1 MVPLRM
7 GINGFGRIGRMVL
20 RAAVDRPGIEV
31 VAVNH
36 YSRRLP
42 PGPDYTQALA
52 QALVYDSVHG
62 KFSHPVT
69 AAKEVLRIGGREIRI
84 LAVADPAALPW
95 RKLGVE
101 VVVEATGR
109 FRNREGGARHLTAG
123 AERVIISAP
132 AKDADLTVVVGVNEA
147 MYDPG
152 KHRVI
157 SSASCTTNC
166 LAPVAKVLHARFGI
180 ASGLVNTVH
189 AYTNDQQL
197 LDMPHRDPRRGRAAA
212 ASIIP
217 TTTGAA
223 QAIGLVLP
231 ELAGRLDGVALRV
244 PVPNVSVV
252 ALVAVLEREATAQ
265 EINAAFAAAAANELR
280 GILALCEESLVSC
293 DFIGDPHSAVV
304 DGPSTMVVQGRTA
317 QVLAWYDNEWGYAN
331 RVLDLA
337 AYMAAREN
345 RG

>member
-1 MVPLRM
+1 MAPLRL

-20 RAAVDRPGIEV
+20 RAAVDRLGIEV

-52 QALVYDSVHG
+52 RALVYDSVHG
-62 KFSHPVT
+62 KFPHPVT
-69 AAKEVLRIGGREIRI
+69 AAKEVLRVGGREIRI

-95 RKLGVE
+95 RELGVE

-123 AERVIISAP
+123 AGRVIISAP
-132 AKDADLTVVVGVNEA
+132 AKDADLTVVTGVNEVV
-147 MYDPG
+147 YDPE

-180 ASGLVNTVH
+180 VSGLVNTVH

-231 ELAGRLDGVALRV
+231 ELAGRLDGMALRV
-244 PVPNVSVV
+244 PVPNVSAVD
-252 ALVAVLEREATAQ
+252 LVAVLEREATAQ
-265 EINAAFAAAAANELR
+265 EINAAFAAAAATELR
-280 GILALCEESLVSC
+280 GILALCEEPLVSR
-293 DFIGDPHSAVV
+293 DFVGDPHSAVV
-304 DGPSTMVVQGRTA
+304 DGPSTMVVQGRTVR
-317 QVLAWYDNEWGYAN
+317 VLAWYDNEWGYAN

-337 AYMAAREN
+337 AYLAAREN

>member
-1 MVPLRM
+1 
-7 GINGFGRIGRMVL
+7 MVL
-20 RAAVDRPGIEV
+20 RAAADRPGIEV

-36 YSRRLP
+36 YSRRLS

-52 QALVYDSVHG
+52 RALVYDSVHG
-62 KFSHPVT
+62 KLPHPVT
-69 AAKEVLRIGGREIRI
+69 AAKEVLRVGGREIRI

-95 RKLGVE
+95 RELGVE
-101 VVVEATGR
+101 VVIEATGR
-109 FRNREGGARHLTAG
+109 FRSREGSARHLTAG
-123 AERVIISAP
+123 AGRVIISAP

-147 MYDPG
+147 VYDPE

-180 ASGLVNTVH
+180 VSGLVNTVH

-212 ASIIP
+212 ASIIS

-231 ELAGRLDGVALRV
+231 ELAGRLDGMALRV

-252 ALVAVLEREATAQ
+252 DLVAVLEREATAQ
-265 EINAAFAAAAANELR
+265 EINAAFAAAAATELR
-280 GILALCEESLVSC
+280 GILALCEEPLVSR
-293 DFIGDPHSAVV
+293 DFVGDPHSAVV
-304 DGPSTMVVQGRTA
+304 DGSSTMVVQGRTVR
-317 QVLAWYDNEWGYAN
+317 VLAWYDNEWGYAN

-337 AYMAAREN
+337 AYLAAREN

>member
-1 MVPLRM
+1 MVSLYV

-31 VAVNH
+31 VAINH

-52 QALVYDSVHG
+52 RALVYDSVHG
-62 KFSHPVT
+62 KFPYPVT
-69 AAKEVLRIGGREIRI
+69 AAKEMLRVGGREIRI

-95 RKLGVE
+95 RELGVK
-101 VVVEATGR
+101 VVIEATGR
-109 FRNREGGARHLTAG
+109 FRSREESAQHLAAG

-132 AKDADLTVVVGVNEA
+132 AKDADVTVVMGVNEA
-147 MYDPG
+147 VYDPG

-180 ASGLVNTVH
+180 VSGLVNTVH

-197 LDMPHRDPRRGRAAA
+197 LDMPHRDPRRGRAAT

-231 ELAGRLDGVALRV
+231 ELAGRLDGMALRV

-252 ALVAVLEREATAQ
+252 DLVAVLEREATAQ
-265 EINAAFAAAAANELR
+265 EINAAFAAAAATELR
-280 GILALCEESLVSC
+280 GILALCEEPLVSR
-293 DFIGDPHSAVV
+293 DFTGDPHSAVV
-304 DGPSTMVVQGRTA
+304 DGPSTMVVQGRTVRA
-317 QVLAWYDNEWGYAN
+317 LAWYDNEWGYAN

-337 AYMAAREN
+337 AYLATREDK
-345 RG
+345 G

>member
-1 MVPLRM
+1 MPLRL

-52 QALVYDSVHG
+52 RALVYDSVHG
-62 KFSHPVT
+62 KFPHPVT
-69 AAKEVLRIGGREIRI
+69 AAKEVLRVGGREIRI

-95 RKLGVE
+95 RELGVE

-109 FRNREGGARHLTAG
+109 FRNREGSARHLTAG
-123 AERVIISAP
+123 AGRVIISAP

-147 MYDPG
+147 VYDPE

-180 ASGLVNTVH
+180 VSGLVNTVH

-231 ELAGRLDGVALRV
+231 ELAGRLDGMALRV

-252 ALVAVLEREATAQ
+252 DLVAVLEREATAQ
-265 EINAAFAAAAANELR
+265 EINAAFAAAAATELR
-280 GILALCEESLVSC
+280 GILALCEEPLVSR
-293 DFIGDPHSAVV
+293 DFVGDPHSAVV
-304 DGPSTMVVQGRTA
+304 DGPSTMVVQGRTVR
-317 QVLAWYDNEWGYAN
+317 VLAWYDNEWGYAN

-337 AYMAAREN
+337 AYLAAREN

>member
-1 MVPLRM
+1 MVPLRL

-52 QALVYDSVHG
+52 RALVYDSVHG
-62 KFSHPVT
+62 KFPHPVT
-69 AAKEVLRIGGREIRI
+69 AAKEVLRVGGREIRI

-95 RKLGVE
+95 RELGVE

-109 FRNREGGARHLTAG
+109 FRNREGSARHLTAG
-123 AERVIISAP
+123 AGRVIISAP

-147 MYDPG
+147 VYDPE

-180 ASGLVNTVH
+180 VSGLVNTVH

-231 ELAGRLDGVALRV
+231 ELAGRLDGMALRV

-252 ALVAVLEREATAQ
+252 DLVAVLEREATAQ
-265 EINAAFAAAAANELR
+265 EINAAFAAAAATELR
-280 GILALCEESLVSC
+280 GILALCEEPLVSR
-293 DFIGDPHSAVV
+293 DFVGDPHSAVV
-304 DGPSTMVVQGRTA
+304 DGPSTMVVQGRTVR
-317 QVLAWYDNEWGYAN
+317 VLAWYDNEWGYAN

-337 AYMAAREN
+337 AYLAAREN

>member
-1 MVPLRM
+1 MAPLRL

-20 RAAVDRPGIEV
+20 RAAVARPGIEV

-52 QALVYDSVHG
+52 RALVYDSVHG
-62 KFSHPVT
+62 KFPHPVT
-69 AAKEVLRIGGREIRI
+69 AAKEVLRVGGREIRI

-95 RKLGVE
+95 RELGVE

-109 FRNREGGARHLTAG
+109 FRNRKESAQHLTAG
-123 AERVIISAP
+123 AGRVIISAP

-147 MYDPG
+147 VYDPE

-180 ASGLVNTVH
+180 VSGLVNTVH

-231 ELAGRLDGVALRV
+231 ELAGRLDGMALRV

-252 ALVAVLEREATAQ
+252 DLVAVLEREATAQ
-265 EINAAFAAAAANELR
+265 EINAAFAAAAATELR
-280 GILALCEESLVSC
+280 GILALCEEPLVSR
-293 DFIGDPHSAVV
+293 DFVGDPHSAVV
-304 DGPSTMVVQGRTA
+304 DGPSTMVVQGRTVR
-317 QVLAWYDNEWGYAN
+317 VLAWYDNEWGYAN

-337 AYMAAREN
+337 AYLAAREN

>member
-1 MVPLRM
+1 LVPLRL

-52 QALVYDSVHG
+52 RALVYDSVHG
-62 KFSHPVT
+62 KFPHPVT
-69 AAKEVLRIGGREIRI
+69 AAKEVLRVGGREIRI

-95 RKLGVE
+95 RELGVE

-109 FRNREGGARHLTAG
+109 FRNREGSARHLTAG
-123 AERVIISAP
+123 AGRVIISAP

-147 MYDPG
+147 VYDPE

-180 ASGLVNTVH
+180 VSGLVNTVH

-231 ELAGRLDGVALRV
+231 ELAGRLDGMALRV

-252 ALVAVLEREATAQ
+252 DLVAVLEREATAQ
-265 EINAAFAAAAANELR
+265 EINAAFAAAAATELR
-280 GILALCEESLVSC
+280 GILALCEEPLVSR
-293 DFIGDPHSAVV
+293 DFVGDPHSAVV
-304 DGPSTMVVQGRTA
+304 DGPSTMVVQGRTVR
-317 QVLAWYDNEWGYAN
+317 VLAWYDNEWGYAN

-337 AYMAAREN
+337 AYLAAREN

>member
-1 MVPLRM
+1 MPLRL

-52 QALVYDSVHG
+52 RALVYDSVHG
-62 KFSHPVT
+62 KFPHPVA
-69 AAKEVLRIGGREIRI
+69 AAKEVLRVGGREIHI

-95 RKLGVE
+95 RELGVE

-109 FRNREGGARHLTAG
+109 FRNREGSARHLTAG
-123 AERVIISAP
+123 AGRVIISAP
-132 AKDADLTVVVGVNEA
+132 AKDADLTVVMGVNEA
-147 MYDPG
+147 VYDPE

-180 ASGLVNTVH
+180 VSGLVNTVH

-231 ELAGRLDGVALRV
+231 ELAGRLDGMALRV

-252 ALVAVLEREATAQ
+252 DLVAVLEREATAQ
-265 EINAAFAAAAANELR
+265 EINAAFAAAAATELR
-280 GILALCEESLVSC
+280 GILALCEEPLVSR
-293 DFIGDPHSAVV
+293 DFVGDPHSAVV
-304 DGPSTMVVQGRTA
+304 DGPSTMVVQGRTVR
-317 QVLAWYDNEWGYAN
+317 VLAWYDNEWGYAN

-337 AYMAAREN
+337 AYLAAREN

>member
-1 MVPLRM
+1 MVPLRL

-52 QALVYDSVHG
+52 RALVYDSVHG
-62 KFSHPVT
+62 KFPHPVA
-69 AAKEVLRIGGREIRI
+69 AAKEVLRVGGREIHI

-95 RKLGVE
+95 RELGVE

-109 FRNREGGARHLTAG
+109 FRNREGSARHLTAG
-123 AERVIISAP
+123 AGRVIISAP
-132 AKDADLTVVVGVNEA
+132 AKDADLTVVMGVNEA
-147 MYDPG
+147 VYDPE

-180 ASGLVNTVH
+180 VSGLVNTVH

-231 ELAGRLDGVALRV
+231 ELAGRLDGMALRV

-252 ALVAVLEREATAQ
+252 DLVAVLEREATAQ
-265 EINAAFAAAAANELR
+265 EINAAFAAAAATELR
-280 GILALCEESLVSC
+280 GILALCEEPLVSR
-293 DFIGDPHSAVV
+293 DFVGDPHSAVV
-304 DGPSTMVVQGRTA
+304 DGPSTMVVQGRTVR
-317 QVLAWYDNEWGYAN
+317 VLAWYDNEWGYAN

-337 AYMAAREN
+337 AYLAAREN